1 MKIAITDYSFP
12 SPDIEEGILRPLGHD
27 IAAWKE
33 KRTAAELPQ
42 LVADA
47 DAVITQFAPVTAD
60 VIASMRQAKVIVR
73 YGIGVDNVDLEAAKV
88 RGIPVCNVPDYCI
101 DEVADQTLAFL
112 LATTRQVVTNCVR
125 NREGKWGLA
134 TSLDQMRALRDLSVG
149 VVGFGRIGR
158 EVVSRL
164 RAFKCQVLVHD
175 PVVAAGEI
183 EQAGCKPVAL
193 HELLSQSDVISL
205 HCPSMA
211 QTRGMINRDSL
222 AITKRGV
229 ILINVAR
236 GDLVDS
242 AALTEALQSG
252 HISAAALDVFAPEP
266 IPADHPI
273 LKMDNVIVASH
284 IASCSVPA
292 VKKLRET
299 AANLAAM
306 ALRGDVLPNVVN
318 GVGRLSGL
326 AERWGQN
333 DVEKNEYRFLI
344 VLPQLFCKSLLG

>member
-12 SPDIEEGILRPLGHD
+12 SLDIEESILLPLGHE
-27 IAAWKE
+27 IVAWKE
-33 KRTAAELPQ
+33 RKSASELTT

-47 DAVITQFAPVTAD
+47 DAVITQFAPVNAE
-60 VIASMRQAKVIVR
+60 VIASMQRAKVIVR
-73 YGIGVDNVDLEAAKV
+73 YGIGVDSVDLDAATA

-112 LATTRQVVTNCVR
+112 LAATRQVVPNAVR
-125 NREGKWGLA
+125 NREGQWGLA
-134 TSLDQMRALRDLSVG
+134 TPLDQMRALRDMTVG
-149 VVGFGRIGR
+149 IVGFGRIGR
-158 EVVSRL
+158 EVVARL
-164 RAFKCQVLVHD
+164 RAFKCEILVHD

-183 EQAGCKPVAL
+183 EQAGATPVTL
-193 HELLSQSDVISL
+193 RELLSQSDAISL

-211 QTRGMINRDSL
+211 QTRGMINGDSL

-242 AALTEALQSG
+242 AALTAALQSR
-252 HISAAALDVFAPEP
+252 HVAVAALDVFSPEP
-266 IPADHPI
+266 IPSDHPV

-292 VKKLRET
+292 VRKLRET
-299 AANLAAM
+299 VANLAAM
-306 ALRGDVLPNVVN
+306 ALRGEKLPNVVN
-318 GVGRLSGL
+318 G
-326 AERWGQN
+326 
-333 DVEKNEYRFLI
+333 
-344 VLPQLFCKSLLG
+344 LG